1 MRFVLPISNNWWP
14 EVKLAKKNDI
24 KNLIDCKTFEELI
37 DKGQKVI
44 GSNQKEK
51 HNGQK

>member
-14 EVKLAKKNDI
+14 EVKLAQKNDI
-24 KNLIDCKTFEELI
+24 NNLIDCKTFEELI
-37 DKGQKVI
+37 YKGQEVI

>member
-1 MRFVLPISNNWWP
+1 M
-14 EVKLAKKNDI
+14 KLAKKNYV

-37 DKGQKVI
+37 DKGQEVI